1 MEGLSDMSDL
11 EFAEWLRSLP
21 REKSP
26 EEVERLEAQ
35 RDKERGPYVPHHHHS
50 YYAEARH

>member
-1 MEGLSDMSDL
+1 MEGLSAMSER
-11 EFAEWLRSLP
+11 EFADWLRSVP

-26 EEVERLEAQ
+26 EQVTASEER
-35 RDKERGPYVPHHHHS
+35 RDRERGPYVPHHHHS